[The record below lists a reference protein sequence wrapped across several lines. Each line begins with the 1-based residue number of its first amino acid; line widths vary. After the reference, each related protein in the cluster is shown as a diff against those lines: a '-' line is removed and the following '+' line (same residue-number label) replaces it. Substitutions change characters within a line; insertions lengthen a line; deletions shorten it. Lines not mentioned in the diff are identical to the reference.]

1 MAGGLGTRLFP
12 VTLAVNKHLLP
23 VHNKPLIYYPL
34 STLMLAGIREI
45 LIITNE
51 SDIPSFR
58 NLLGDGSKF
67 GINIQFKAQLRP
79 AGIAEGLLISEDFI
93 LGHKAAMILGDNIF
107 HGVGLGRHLR
117 GFAQLD
123 GAHCFAYKVKN
134 PSAYGVMEL
143 DESMSIMAI
152 TEKPLNSKS
161 DLAIPGLY
169 FFDEQATELAR
180 EQSPS
185 VRGEL
190 EITDL
195 LKNYLLRTRLNHT
208 LLPTGTY
215 WIDAGTFETLDEAS
229 TFVRVVEGRQTT
241 SIGNPIDIA
250 ALNGWI

>member
-34 STLMLAGIREI
+34 STLMLAGIRDI

-58 NLLGDGSKF
+58 NLLGDGSRF
-67 GINIQFKAQLRP
+67 GISIAFKPQLRP
-79 AGIAEGLLISEDFI
+79 AGIAEGLIVSEDFVF
-93 LGHKAAMILGDNIF
+93 GHKVAMILGDNVF

-117 GFAQLD
+117 SFTQLE

-134 PSAYGVMEL
+134 PIAYGVMEL
-143 DESMSIMAI
+143 DEDMRIKTI
-152 TEKPLNSKS
+152 VEKPLNSKS
-161 DLAIPGLY
+161 ELAIPGLY

-180 EQSPS
+180 AQSPS
-185 VRGEL
+185 LRGEL

-195 LKNYLLRTRLNHT
+195 LKNYLLQSKLNYT
-208 LLPTGTY
+208 LLPIGTY

-250 ALNGWI
+250 MLNGWI